1 MKTFR
6 EYLEEEAL
14 SSSDRKKMKS
24 STFGLPK
31 ERKFPLND
39 AAHVRSAISYFHT
52 CPADKKKT
60 LANNIRKACH
70 KFGIEIN
77 KDASWYKYC
86 KD

>member
-6 EYLEEEAL
+6 EYLEEEVL
-14 SSSDRKKMKS
+14 SSSDRKKMPS
-24 STFGLPK
+24 SSFGLPK
-31 ERKFPLND
+31 EKKFPLND

-60 LANNIRKACH
+60 LARKIRAACH

-77 KDASWYKYC
+77 KDANWYKYT
-86 KD
+86 K

>member
-6 EYLEEEAL
+6 EYLEEKVLTSEERNNL
-14 SSSDRKKMKS
+14 SSKS
-24 STFGLPK
+24 FGLPK
-31 ERKFPLND
+31 EKKFPLND

-60 LANNIRKACH
+60 LARKIRSACH

-77 KDASWYKYC
+77 KDADWYKYT
-86 KD
+86 K